1 MLLLMLTLTLMLLGV
16 ATSPVAAAA
25 CTNASTL
32 VEGESDSTAVV
43 YDSSCNAR
51 SFQVVVSSAVERGL
65 NLSNLDVV
73 EVRSYPR
80 VYQLLLNNN
89 ELETFAPADLDN
101 DMEDLELASNFITD
115 LSSFNFPRRLNYL
128 DLSSNS
134 ISKLS
139 SSTPWPESGELQTLL
154 LHGNSLSSVGV
165 DTFTKLVA
173 LQSLS
178 LSSTG
183 ISNLDDLMLPVSLRT
198 LNATKN
204 SFTSASTNFSNL
216 PTALQYLDLSSNL
229 LTVFPTIVSALTTLV
244 ELNLESNGIKQISG
258 VTFAST
264 LRRVYLGDNPLST
277 IEICRSDV
285 SVFQSLAEFKA
296 PSSVSSTCSNAKATS
311 EEIKGV
317 NFCVLEDEDCVIA
330 SSFDSTGGS
339 MTQAD
344 INDISSSSNA
354 AASEESTSSDSSSM
368 FSAESIGVIGSTFF
382 LVGILLSA
390 LVFGF
395 LWNKRR
401 NKDESPSRRA
411 AMKVN
416 RDRRLGS
423 SGGNFMVFTSSG
435 RITRAVG
442 NNHDEYRDTDSK
454 NENNS
459 TFGDS
464 GAKTPGEAAWGVYES
479 PLDKYNPVAL
489 LEPSPKD
496 NSFLGASTASLQ
508 VRSKIKSKIDLDDLL
523 VYEIPPEEIQ
533 MRRALHMSSS
543 KKSSKAALALSSVG
557 VGNSRKVDTALFLAE
572 YQGYK
577 VVIQALMRSKKRL
590 EKRFVEQIRLAAAL
604 DHASIV
610 HFIGVT
616 TGCSTTASRR
626 RGSSAAAPAQGPY
639 SSYGPTN
646 SMSES
651 MASKSRYPNMGAPA
665 WHLGVVFEYMQHGSL
680 AAMFEA
686 ERHRREGK
694 GFYPNSSVAAA
705 IGSGNGN
712 IFSWYPV
719 FANSSASVNA
729 NPNADWRCKLSIA
742 LDVAMGLVY
751 LHANN
756 YAHGRVCAR
765 KVLVNEQ
772 GEGKLSAMD
781 VLLPSDFA
789 SRKEENQH
797 AADDFRGSLR
807 ESALWTMQ
815 KITGMRPT
823 RSSKALKQQTSG
835 NLGRSRY
842 ANNSGE
848 SDVSGVSSVTLD
860 DNHSQSGDNPAFD
873 EASDEF
879 DENSLKS
886 SGIGS
891 STVAAQRDDV
901 YAFGTFLWELDTMI
915 AVEEDLASSRVPAGA
930 GGNPLLLKFSADCPM
945 ELQELAHQCWHEV
958 PSERPDAIDVQ
969 EELVRVLEGRL
980 TVSGQAPPN
989 WTRPSYLSATSA
1001 LSSLSSSELSS
1012 NMSSLPSSCSVMAVS
1027 VADLLVHWSA
1037 TIFQTLL
1044 RSVEGGK
1051 ASNTSRG
1058 MRRGHDSVGP
1068 RPTYGAATTP
1078 RSQRS
1083 AATTPRSQR
1092 SGSAGQGTILINLD
1106 VFIHRANI
1114 GRDISPNDEDLIVL
1128 FRRNSKE
1135 VTSEPARWSA
1145 EHCAVWNQHVGI
1157 QTSLLKHKKPQQG
1170 AGATATE
1177 FLKKEYEI
1185 VLVALPSHSAVALF
1199 SLDFATLVQLNAS
1212 PQDRQKSFRLSP
1224 LKCRDLAATLEFD
1237 ITWNLVQSP
1246 GNSQA
1251 NTAANMMM
1259 HPSTNPHSTGLA
1271 GLPPSSTLLNKSS
1284 QGPKTQTPKA
1294 QTPRSRE
1301 TSKSRRA
1308 ANETSSVSTRR
1319 TTASLSSAG
1328 SERDLLEELSSS
1340 NCNNCRSAKRRLDR
1354 KEVQVLQL
1362 ESFLKESQKRID
1374 ALSTENEELIIREKA
1389 ETRHAAQQRALTLR
1403 LLQELEAAVQ
1413 LCHNQMQVQDMT
1425 LLPQVELIERV
1436 KKLHEEADPLHG
1448 HSDSSRRSLTSQPSH
1463 GSFDFRVET
1472 EAALQRNQRLQ
1483 QQLEFLGRS
1492 MDYDSETVE
1501 GATRSHRAATD
1512 ASGTTISSARSGSVT
1527 VECEP
1532 RPVALTMTQQLNNLE
1547 RENFKLRA
1555 ELEGALANAA
1565 SALKKHS
1572 GGFPSGLTTGLSLT
1586 AEVSETTS
1594 SSSREDIEEPENE
1607 DAALLSRIREQH
1619 EFEAGRSAAL
1629 ESELDKA
1636 KSEIGK
1642 LKDQLEAAQNERPSK
1657 EEKAPGFLDKI
1668 YADVGKAKLVLED
1681 RVKQLDEMLAS
1692 ATEENGRLRSQI
1704 EELQQHKKSGS
1715 QDQATTAEMDA
1726 HITELERLLEQREE
1740 EVKRKEGELAR
1751 TRRQLQDAQ
1760 ARARADES
1768 AKSELES
1775 ELAGVRLSLK
1785 MAQEATTQLEN
1796 QLALLSSSA
1805 APATTTSTSFIS
1817 HKSAASDATGHNDE
1831 LADVQKQLK
1840 LSKQEVMQLRFRSNQ
1855 LESVHERLED
1865 ALKEKRTLEVKL
1877 TALEGQLFE
1886 QRSRTINTDNS
1897 SFTAPSLDAKSSAM
1911 LTDMQRELDQK
1922 AAQLMIAERDVDH
1935 LRGQL
1940 SDHGVEITSPG
1951 NIEDV
1956 TDKVKQFEN
1965 EIVRLCQRN
1974 DDQARK
1980 LEKLGARVTV
1990 AVRERDELEAIVQQM
2005 VTEMSLLGKDVKLPR
2020 THRTPSIPEADET
2033 EEKSPSLQHRPP
2045 PVQTGKITDRYANA
2059 VASSSSASHTPG
2071 SSAPGVTSSKVAQ
2084 LMKNFSA
2091 QSSDEDSPGV
2101 SPSGVTFKR
2110 PTKLDFRNR
2119 KASSTSHRSNDDR

>member
-354 AASEESTSSDSSSM
+354 AASKESTSSDSSSM

-442 NNHDEYRDTDSK
+442 NNHDEHRDTDSK

-797 AADDFRGSLR
+797 AADDFRDSLR

-945 ELQELAHQCWHEV
+945 ELQELARQCWHEV

-1012 NMSSLPSSCSVMAVS
+1012 NMSSLPSSCSVMSVS

-1463 GSFDFRVET
+1463 GSFDFRAET

-1965 EIVRLCQRN
+1965 EIARLCQRN

-2071 SSAPGVTSSKVAQ
+2071 SSAPGVTSSKVTQ

-2119 KASSTSHRSNDDR
+2119 KASSTSHRSNDDC